1 MRIKHLK
8 AEENIRL
15 QQAELMAL
23 FASLAPDLILRFEKG
38 GNIALANNAAHK
50 TFPDEN
56 LVGGHVEDVLPILK
70 EFNLEKLIDEGEKKD
85 FTVII
90 NNRFY
95 QFILAGVQQIKV
107 GQLYGRDITELVQKE
122 SELKIALEKA
132 EESEKL
138 KADFLARVSHEIRS
152 PLVAI
157 QGYSEYLLDEYSN
170 MEPEFLDIFRS
181 MDKNSKRLFRTM
193 DLIINTSQLTTSKY
207 EPSLSEINI
216 EEMLGVI
223 HSEYK
228 SFAEEKNI
236 IFNLNNTA
244 STKPVVSVDEYSV
257 HQIFVNLVDNALKF
271 TEKGSVDVNIYEE
284 NSFKCVEIKDT
295 GVGMSNQYIDN
306 LFSPFSQEKTG
317 YTRPYEGTGLGL
329 ALVKNYVD
337 INKATITVKS
347 SSNVGSTFTVKF
359 QEINDDRS

>member
-8 AEENIRL
+8 EEENIRL

-23 FASLAPDLILRFEKG
+23 FASLSPDLILRFEKN
-38 GNIALANNAAHK
+38 GNIALANNAAHR
-50 TFPDEN
+50 TFTEEN
-56 LVGGHVEDVLPILK
+56 LVGGHVENVLPILK
-70 EFNLEKLIDEGEKKD
+70 QFNLEELIDKGKKKD

-90 NNRFY
+90 GDKSY
-95 QFILAGVQQIKV
+95 QFILAGVPQIKV

-122 SELKIALEKA
+122 SELKIALGKA

-138 KADFLARVSHEIRS
+138 KADFLARISHEIRS

-157 QGYSEYLLDEYSN
+157 QGYSEYLLDEYAN
-170 MEPEFLDIFRS
+170 MDSDFLDIFRS

-207 EPSLSEINI
+207 EPTLSKVNI
-216 EEMLGVI
+216 EEMLSVI

-228 SFAEEKNI
+228 TFAEEKNI
-236 IFNLNNTA
+236 IFNLNIATPIN
-244 STKPVVSVDEYSV
+244 SVVSVDEYSV

-271 TEKGSVDVNIYEE
+271 TEKGNVDINVFRE
-284 NSFKCVEIKDT
+284 NNFKCVEIKDS
-295 GVGMSNQYIDN
+295 GIGISSHYIDN
-306 LFSPFSQEKTG
+306 LFSTFSQEKTG

-329 ALVKNYVD
+329 SLVKNYVD
-337 INKATITVKS
+337 INKATISVKS
-347 SSNVGSTFTVKF
+347 LPDAGSSFTVKF
-359 QEINDDRS
+359 QEINDD